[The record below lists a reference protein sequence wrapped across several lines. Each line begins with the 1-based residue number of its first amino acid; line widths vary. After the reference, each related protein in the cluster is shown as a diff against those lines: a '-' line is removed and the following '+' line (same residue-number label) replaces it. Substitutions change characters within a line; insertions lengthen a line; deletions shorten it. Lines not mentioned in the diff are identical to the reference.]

1 MVRPARSTLRAVF
14 SVWQVQTLRSAVSV
28 SREQAEVCG
37 RRDRGVVEQLLREMQ
52 QLRMQSEAL
61 ERRCQSLESENSK
74 LRLRVEDVSQVSTV
88 TTLPSES
95 SALNESGP
103 EPRPQSWWPDRMEL
117 FSGSEVSEG
126 ETGTT
131 SALRT
136 SVSST
141 EDDAW
146 HELRD
151 LSQMRSG
158 SLGRLWDRHRAL
170 DPLPEEVIEESPRPA
185 SAGPRGFSW
194 TPPRVNSGFPKS
206 FSKDGTDS
214 CSSAPDGDVFTS
226 EDPTCLVSSFTQQG
240 VAGPSGHAVDPSAS
254 QFGARRFFSSPVVR
268 SRSRDT
274 PTPQVSVKPPVQPS
288 VMHVVS
294 LPTTPS
300 QPSRVIRSARS
311 PPPVDRRSTAPTVV
325 APAVS
330 RQLSPVVAF
339 RNVPAT
345 TRGKA
350 SGFTNLMSVRSGRSS
365 PAAGILG
372 HHVARRVVSSREIV
386 RWVVH

>member
-1 MVRPARSTLRAVF
+1 MVRTSCSTLRGFF
-14 SVWQVQTLRSAVSV
+14 SIWQVQTLRSAVSV
-28 SREQAEVCG
+28 SREQAEVCA

-52 QLRMQSEAL
+52 QLRMQAEAL
-61 ERRCQSLESENSK
+61 ERRCQSLESENSQLK
-74 LRLRVEDVSQVSTV
+74 LRVHSISEHVST
-88 TTLPSES
+88 TTILPEAS
-95 SALNESGP
+95 SINES
-103 EPRPQSWWPDRMEL
+103 RAQSWWPDRPEL
-117 FSGSEVSEG
+117 LCGSEVSEG
-126 ETGTT
+126 DTATT
-131 SALRT
+131 PALRT

-141 EDDAW
+141 EEDPW

-151 LSQMRSG
+151 LGQMRSG

-214 CSSAPDGDVFTS
+214 CSSAPDGDVFAS
-226 EDPTCLVSSFTQQG
+226 EDTICVVNSIEKQSVAAPSSPAT
-240 VAGPSGHAVDPSAS
+240 GHSTT

-274 PTPQVSVKPPVQPS
+274 PAPQVSVKPPVQPN
-288 VMHVVS
+288 VTHVVS
-294 LPTTPS
+294 LPTTPL
-300 QPSRVIRSARS
+300 QPARVIRSARS
-311 PPPVDRRSTAPTVV
+311 PQPVDRRSTAPT
-325 APAVS
+325 AISPAVP

-345 TRGKA
+345 ARGQGSGLPNRVPVCGGRA
-350 SGFTNLMSVRSGRSS
+350 SPSAT
-365 PAAGILG
+365 ILG
-372 HHVARRVVSSREIV
+372 RPVTRRVVSSREV
-386 RWVVH
+386 MRWVVH